1 MSKKKNSCSAL
12 IWLHICLILIFNV
25 ASANALEFPSIKS
38 LGLPSFKYGKLKRD
52 RDVNQ
57 IFQTYQILPDHKY
70 YTTGREK
77 IPYAIIG
84 VQADYVLRPGLWRE
98 IDLTTQLL
106 RSWISQ
112 MNNIYGYPPYG
123 SVILDNNGNRIGIW
137 FSSKQWT
144 TVIIEEKNE
153 IAILAPEAP
162 GFRGGK

>member
-1 MSKKKNSCSAL
+1 MSKKKNSCSTL